1 MGVYPPGSVVQLSDE
16 RYGLVASVRSDQPLK
31 PAVLLYNP
39 DVDRAKAEPVE
50 LSELRGVVIKRSLR
64 PAQLPREVLDYLS
77 PRQRVCYFFERAV
90 PLMSAVGGEA

>member
-1 MGVYPPGSVVQLSDE
+1 VVQLSDE

-39 DVDRAKAEPVE
+39 DVTGQAEPVE

>member
-1 MGVYPPGSVVQLSDE
+1 
-16 RYGLVASVRSDQPLK
+16 
-31 PAVLLYNP
+31 
-39 DVDRAKAEPVE
+39 VD

>member
-1 MGVYPPGSVVQLSDE
+1 
-16 RYGLVASVRSDQPLK
+16 
-31 PAVLLYNP
+31 
-39 DVDRAKAEPVE
+39 VE

-90 PLMSAVGGEA
+90 PLMSAVEGRHEPVHPFAGMVPGV